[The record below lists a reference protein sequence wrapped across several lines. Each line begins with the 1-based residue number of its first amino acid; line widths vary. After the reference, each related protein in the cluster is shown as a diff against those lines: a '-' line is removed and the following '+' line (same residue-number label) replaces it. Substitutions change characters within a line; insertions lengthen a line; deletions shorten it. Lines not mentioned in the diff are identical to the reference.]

1 MITQTQNPV
10 SKLPKVSKR
19 RLPSQERSRLRVE
32 RILDAASTL
41 LTSNSVDKLTT
52 RRIAEVANV
61 NIATLYQ
68 FFPNKEAIIFALY
81 EKWLAETKVVLDQAE
96 TNYLRTGS
104 WREFFGLLFDALAET
119 NTGIVVKDRLQ
130 KAMGMNE
137 DLRQLDL
144 IHGQMLADRMTN
156 FLQILGAKLP
166 LAELQHTAVL
176 LFHFERALVTP
187 LANSDDNQKD
197 LIYSRGK
204 QSLLE
209 VIGIAFK

>member
-1 MITQTQNPV
+1 MTIEIKKQAAQR
-10 SKLPKVSKR
+10 PKISKR
-19 RLPSQERSRLRVE
+19 RNPSQERSRKGVE
-32 RILDAASTL
+32 RILNAASLL

-52 RRIAEVANV
+52 RRIAEMANV

-81 EKWLAETKVVLDQAE
+81 ERWLVEAGSAFDHAE
-96 TNYLRTGS
+96 TNYLRTAG
-104 WREFFGLLFDALAET
+104 WRDFFEQLIDTMAST
-119 NTGIVVKDRLQ
+119 NTGIEVKDRLQ

-144 IHGQMLADRMTN
+144 IHGQLLADRMTN
-156 FLQILGAKLP
+156 FMQALGSKLP
-166 LAELQHTAVL
+166 IQELQHIAVL

-187 LANSDDNQKD
+187 MANSNEEQKTM
-197 LIYSRGK
+197 IYNKGK